1 MSRVVLCIDDRQE
14 ILARRKQTLEL
25 VGYSVLTAESG
36 VDGMKILEEIPIDA
50 VLIEYRREGM
60 DTEATAFLIKQ
71 LFPQVPIVLLS
82 AFSHTPERILWLVD
96 EYVMKSV
103 TSEELDRTIG
113 RVTPK
118 KLARSTAEVFTA
130 LSA

>member
-14 ILARRKQTLEL
+14 ILARRKQNLEL

-36 VDGMKILEEIPIDA
+36 VAGMMILKETAIDA
-50 VLIEYRREGM
+50 VLIEYRQEGI
-60 DTEATAFLIKQ
+60 DTEATAFHIKHF
-71 LFPQVPIVLLS
+71 FPRVPIILLS
-82 AFSHTPERILWLVD
+82 AFSHMPERILWLVD

-118 KLARSTAEVFTA
+118 RPVRSTAEVFTA
-130 LSA
+130 LFA